1 MKCAAQKWEAIEGE
15 RLRNK
20 RKIRKEYEYVKR
32 ESEKAGKLSEKGERK
47 EMRDFFDARQ
57 FYLYSVGISQ

>member
-1 MKCAAQKWEAIEGE
+1 MKCAAQKWEAIGGE

-20 RKIRKEYEYVKR
+20 RKIRKEYEYVKI
-32 ESEKAGKLSEKGERK
+32 EKARELSEKGERT
-47 EMRDFFDARQ
+47 ELRDFFDARQ